1 MKIATCLIS
10 LVVAVLL
17 LSGCA
22 EDQTSMGPDDSTVRT
37 PAAPAPP
44 AASDAPAPPPRAPSP
59 SRQPRMEPLGG
70 SESSTVTMMLPA
82 GEQGGTV
89 YLEKSAP
96 KEVLVGKDFDYKIRL
111 TNMSRSTLEGVTLA
125 GKLPED
131 FRVVSTTPKADLV
144 GRDATWDVGKMA
156 PAESKLFVVRGA
168 ATKSGSL
175 YGCSDVTF
183 RIPSACVA
191 IQAVEPALKIDQTA
205 PAAVL
210 ICEPIPI
217 KIVVTNTGSGP
228 ASNVIVKETLPEGLT
243 TMDGKTEV
251 AYDFKTIEAG
261 QTREVTVQTKA
272 AKTGEF
278 PCKAVATGADGL
290 TAAAD
295 SKTVVRQPILVLTHD
310 APKSRFLGLN
320 VTSTVTVANQGDGVA
335 KGTRL
340 VTALPARC
348 ELVSASDGIKA
359 EAGQLVWNLGDLA
372 PEQSKKVTFVVRPAA
387 IGGMESFSS
396 VSAVCAKASG
406 KAVTDIEGIPAIL
419 LECVDEAD
427 PIEVGAQETY
437 TITVTNQGTAADTSI
452 VVKCTL
458 PAEQQFVSASGPTKE
473 TVAGQIVT
481 FAPLK
486 TLAPKAKATYKVVV
500 KALKA
505 GDVRFAASLTS
516 DQLQTP
522 VDETESTNQ
531 YAD

>member
-1 MKIATCLIS
+1 VRIATPLAF
-10 LVVAVLL
+10 LVAAVLV

-22 EDQTSMGPDDSTVRT
+22 QDQTSMEPVAPTDSP
-37 PAAPAPP
+37 PAAAKPPAPP
-44 AASDAPAPPPRAPSP
+44 ARPPSP
-59 SRQPRMEPLGG
+59 TQRPRLEPLGG
-70 SESSTVTMMLPA
+70 SESATATMVLPA

-111 TNMSRSTLEGVTLA
+111 TNMSRSTLEGVMLA
-125 GKLPED
+125 GKLPEN
-131 FRVVSTTPKADLV
+131 FRVVSTTPQADIV
-144 GRDATWDVGKMA
+144 GKDATWDVGKMA
-156 PAESKLFVVRGA
+156 PGESKLFVVRGA

-191 IQAVEPALKIDQTA
+191 IEAVEPALQIAQTA
-205 PAAVL
+205 PAEVL

-217 KIVVTNTGSGP
+217 KIVVSNTGSGP
-228 ASNVIVKETLPEGLT
+228 ASNVMVKETLPEGLT
-243 TMDGKTEV
+243 TTDGKTEV
-251 AYDFKTIEAG
+251 TYDFKTIEAG
-261 QTREVTVQTKA
+261 QAKQVTVETRA

-295 SKTVVRQPILVLTHD
+295 SKTVVRQPVLALTQD
-310 APKSRFLGLN
+310 APKSRFLGLT
-320 VTSTVTVANQGDGVA
+320 VTNTVTVANKGDGVA

-348 ELVSASDGIKA
+348 ELVSASDGIRA

-372 PEQSKKVTFVVRPAA
+372 PDQSKKVAFVIKPAA
-387 IGGMESFSS
+387 IGSVESFSS
-396 VSAVCAKASG
+396 VSAVCAKAST
-406 KAVTDIEGIPAIL
+406 KAVTDIQGIPAIL

-427 PIEVGAQETY
+427 PIEIGAQETY
-437 TITVTNQGTAADTSI
+437 TITVTNQGTAADTNI

-458 PAEQQFVSASGPTKE
+458 PAGQEFVSASGPTKE
-473 TVAGQIVT
+473 TVEGQSVT
-481 FAPLK
+481 FASLK
-486 TLAPKAKATYKVVV
+486 SLAPKAKATYKVVV
-500 KALKA
+500 KATKA
-505 GDVRFAASLTS
+505 GDVRFAISLTS
-516 DQLQTP
+516 DQLRTP
-522 VDETESTNQ
+522 VEETESTNQ